1 MPHPSA
7 PNRCSDTVER
17 RRDPGR
23 EGEGCK
29 IMRRDIWIFLFVLG
43 LMFFSWPLM
52 SIFKGSLIPY
62 LFISWLVFIALI
74 CITAIFSE
82 RDEDE
87 K

>member
-1 MPHPSA
+1 LD
-7 PNRCSDTVER
+7 RCSDAVER

-23 EGEGCK
+23 ESEGCT
-29 IMRRDIWIFLFVLG
+29 IMRRDIWIFLFALG

-62 LFISWLVFIALI
+62 LFIIWLVFIALI
-74 CITAIFSE
+74 CITAFFSE

-87 K
+87 E